1 MSRANIQF
9 YELQIHDPSVNG
21 SRRFPVQGSGRVDF
35 YVGLKAAEHYY
46 PGGISA
52 RGNLGSIS
60 SRIASW

>member
-1 MSRANIQF
+1 MSRADIQF
-9 YELQIHDPSVNG
+9 YGLQIHDPSVNG

-35 YVGLKAAEHYY
+35 YVGVKAAEHY
-46 PGGISA
+46 PGGIFA